1 MRWSNCGSTICVV
14 KVQLMNSPWADC
26 SWEAEPDPGD
36 PGDPGLPSG
45 LESHR
50 EMNHGLMWY
59 LELLILVA
67 CLLGRMRWSN
77 GVAHPYVVLY
87 SCNVS
92 P

>member
-36 PGDPGLPSG
+36 PGLPSG

-50 EMNHGLMWY
+50 EMNHGLVEVEVDVSHW
-59 LELLILVA
+59 A
-67 CLLGRMRWSN
+67 
-77 GVAHPYVVLY
+77 Y
-87 SCNVS
+87 SKL
-92 P
+92 